1 MLGEVVR
8 LPDKLKLCDDIDPYT
23 LRPGVDTSADVSG
36 FPEISHGDIVTY
48 LVFSANF
55 VTLENMKAYK
65 ALESHN
71 YFTSG
76 WVKHLSAKEFQD
88 GKVVLLG
95 EVNHSQRLGHK
106 LLQVWI
112 LCKKDGA
119 VITAHC
125 TCVAGAGEACS
136 YVGACLQLRPASK

>member
-1 MLGEVVR
+1 MAPHEPLNAGYYSELIGSIR
-8 LPDKLKLCDDIDPYT
+8 LRYEDKLKLCDDIDPYT

-95 EVNHSQRLGHK
+95 EVSITNPFDD
-106 LLQVWI
+106 
-112 LCKKDGA
+112 CKP
-119 VITAHC
+119 C
-125 TCVAGAGEACS
+125 
-136 YVGACLQLRPASK
+136 